1 MDLFMNNLTRIL
13 LCAISLKTCI
23 DTFFARLQFGPYF
36 MNDLQISTS
45 DFLHAVCVVP
55 VRTEDGN
62 NTAQS
67 TRHKTCVCVCP
78 GRRQK
83 MTPDF
88 IFQRLSLEHS
98 D

>member
-67 TRHKTCVCVCP
+67 TRHKTYVFVCVQAD
-78 GRRQK
+78 GRK
-83 MTPDF
+83 
-88 IFQRLSLEHS
+88 
-98 D
+98 